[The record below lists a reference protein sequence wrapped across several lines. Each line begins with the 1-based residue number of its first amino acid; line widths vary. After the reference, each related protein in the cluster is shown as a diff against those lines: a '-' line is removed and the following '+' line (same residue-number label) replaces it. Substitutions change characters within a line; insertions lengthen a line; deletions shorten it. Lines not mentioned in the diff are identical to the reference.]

1 LSRGHA
7 MLHSAEETE
16 CRHKHADAAA
26 SDSLVVQS
34 FVPVPSPLQSLETS
48 SSPRG
53 RSGPCVFVC
62 VGRETLSPIAQKTSH
77 EDLGA
82 NFYSFAKEFGVFH
95 NDGHVGN
102 AMHKQGHVQ
111 AIDLER
117 ASKYTA
123 DP

>member
-1 LSRGHA
+1 
-7 MLHSAEETE
+7 MLHSAEEPE

-34 FVPVPSPLQSLETS
+34 FVPVPSPLQTLETS

-53 RSGPCVFVC
+53 RSGPCAFVC
-62 VGRETLSPIAQKTSH
+62 VGREILSPIAQKTSH
-77 EDLGA
+77 EDVA
-82 NFYSFAKEFGVFH
+82 NYFYSLAKEFRVFH

-102 AMHKQGHVQ
+102 VMHKQGHVQ

-117 ASKYTA
+117 AS
-123 DP
+123 